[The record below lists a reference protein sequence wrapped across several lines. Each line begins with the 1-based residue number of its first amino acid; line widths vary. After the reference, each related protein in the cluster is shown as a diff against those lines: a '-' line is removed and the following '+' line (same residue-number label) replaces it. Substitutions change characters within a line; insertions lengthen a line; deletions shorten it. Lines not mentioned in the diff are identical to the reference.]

1 MNKSGNATHAPP
13 PSVVWAQ
20 RRETLLLTI
29 KLNNCIDPVVEF
41 KDASLF
47 FKGKGGDPS
56 TDYEVLLEF
65 NKEIDP
71 ETSKWASNGR
81 EIKFTIIKTEDSL
94 GWWPRLLKDSK
105 KMHFL
110 KTDFNNWKEED
121 DTDDEEEQG
130 GQGGPGGMGGMPGG
144 MGGMGGMPGM
154 GGPGGNMDLESMMA
168 QMGGMGGM
176 GGAGGM
182 PPGMMGGMGGMP
194 PGMMGGMGGAG
205 GMPPGMMGGDEDD
218 SDDEDL
224 PDLQQ

>member
-29 KLNNCIDPVVEF
+29 KLENCKDPVIEF

-47 FKGKGGDPS
+47 FKGKGGTNN
-56 TDYEVLLEF
+56 TDHEVLMEF

-71 ETSKWASNGR
+71 TTSTWVSNGR
-81 EIKFTIIKTEDSL
+81 EIKFTIVKTEDAL

-105 KMHFL
+105 KMHYL

-121 DTDDEEEQG
+121 DTEDEEEQG
-130 GQGGPGGMGGMPGG
+130 GGAPGG

-154 GGPGGNMDLESMMA
+154 WGPGGNMDLESMMA

-194 PGMMGGMGGAG
+194 PGMMGGMGGMA
-205 GMPPGMMGGDEDD
+205 PGMMGGEEDD